1 MWSVPSF
8 PDQSRH
14 RKAQLAAA
22 GAVTLLALVLVG
34 WLLLRPDPAVPDGG
48 TTPLAGSTRASAA
61 QTPQLSPA
69 PTTATSAPPAATSPS
84 DPTAQAVPAL
94 TVAPP
99 TTATAGPLASVAGGA
114 QVLFVGDG
122 IDPSGAANDWSALTA
137 STLGLAGT
145 PVQRSVA
152 AADGAGWASRSAD
165 GRTFTDLVSAVA
177 TPQTRVVVLLGS
189 RNDLSAPGEVASG
202 AARTLEAVRTVAPA
216 AQAVVV
222 APPPLG
228 DDGAPALLQ
237 QRRELTAAAATTG
250 ALFLDP
256 STSGWAYQP
265 TWTTDADGSVRLTS
279 DGQVQLAQVVLP
291 VVQRL
296 LSAPA

>member
-1 MWSVPSF
+1 
-8 PDQSRH
+8 
-14 RKAQLAAA
+14 
-22 GAVTLLALVLVG
+22 
-34 WLLLRPDPAVPDGG
+34 
-48 TTPLAGSTRASAA
+48 
-61 QTPQLSPA
+61 
-69 PTTATSAPPAATSPS
+69 
-84 DPTAQAVPAL
+84 
-94 TVAPP
+94 VAPP
-99 TTATAGPLASVAGGA
+99 TTATAGPLASVPGGA

-122 IDPSGAANDWSALTA
+122 IDPSGAANDWSALAA

-152 AADGAGWASRSAD
+152 AADGAGWGAPSAD
-165 GRTFTDLVSAVA
+165 GRTSTDLVSAVA

-189 RNDLSAPGEVASG
+189 RNDLAAPGEVASG
-202 AARTLEAVRTVAPA
+202 AARTLEAVRTVAPE

-237 QRRELTAAAATTG
+237 QRRELTAAAASTG
-250 ALFLDP
+250 ALYLDP

-265 TWTTDADGSVRLTS
+265 TWTTDADGSVRLTA

-291 VVQRL
+291 VLQRL
-296 LSAPA
+296 LSAPR

>member
-1 MWSVPSF
+1 MGSVPSF

-14 RKAQLAAA
+14 RKAQLAAG
-22 GAVTLLALVLVG
+22 GAVALLALVLVG
-34 WLLLRPDPAVPDGG
+34 WLLLRPDPAVPDSG
-48 TTPLAGSTRASAA
+48 TTPRAGSTRVSAA
-61 QTPQLSPA
+61 QTPSASPA
-69 PTTATSAPPAATSPS
+69 ATGEPSTATSAPSTRAA
-84 DPTAQAVPAL
+84 QPAL
-94 TVAPP
+94 VVAPP
-99 TTATAGPLASVAGGA
+99 TTATAGPLASVPGGA

-189 RNDLSAPGEVASG
+189 RNDLSAPGDVAAG
-202 AARTLEAVRTVAPA
+202 AARTLETVRAVAPE

-296 LSAPA
+296 LSAPQ